1 MEGWNIGRGCT
12 FGLNSTIPSFQYS
25 TIPAWVR
32 TPTASERNV
41 PFRRIRTIVAS
52 PAALCIAAA
61 LAVCPASGAVSDVS
75 RPLTATCR
83 FDAPDLQTDAAG
95 VTRVTVHGCARQ
107 VISGQPVVP
116 FRTLRLLLPP
126 GCTATG
132 VVARALSP
140 AVNLP
145 GAWRLEL
152 GREPAAFAA
161 DPSSQSVAPV
171 TAVPPVPYSLAELVS
186 VQRMAGYDL
195 AVIRVYPL
203 AYAPD
208 ARRLTFAADVTV
220 EILLAPAPAQ
230 PFGVLSDRIPPS
242 VRFGERQ
249 RVAAAADNPAALSA
263 YPTAATEA
271 APDSSAHYLLVT
283 RAALLPA
290 FQPLLDQ
297 KTGAGLTVHT
307 ETMENVASQFAGIDD
322 AERLRTFIRHAY
334 TTWGVG
340 YVLLGGDMNTVPYR
354 GVHATCS
361 GTVYTQMPSDLYFA
375 CLDGSWDHNGNAV
388 WAEPNDGETGGDVDL
403 LPEVCVGRAPVDTA
417 AEVTNFVMRC
427 LALEQATAPRFQA
440 CFAGEYLVDP
450 YNAEAQGGNALDA
463 LLPAFS
469 NSHCPVAWLD
479 DRPLTTPVW
488 GAADALAALNRAP
501 LLVAHAGHTDFYTL
515 MRFSR
520 SNLNLLTNPTP
531 FLLYSTGCHAGEFD
545 NGPGAD
551 CIAEELVKRYARG
564 AFAVLANTREGW
576 YDSEA
581 EERYSGEFQIRFF
594 HRLLSDEKTSI
605 GVAHQLAKQD
615 LLGSVETAGSNRPY
629 RWCTFGIT
637 LFGDPH
643 QLVRVPLSLRFR
655 VTPSASD
662 RIVTWNSWSN
672 RTYSVYRAT
681 TLSADTGFCISSNIP
696 ATPPSNVYTDSV
708 PNLFRAFYRVTA
720 E

>member
-1 MEGWNIGRGCT
+1 M
-12 FGLNSTIPSFQYS
+12 
-25 TIPAWVR
+25 
-32 TPTASERNV
+32 
-41 PFRRIRTIVAS
+41 
-52 PAALCIAAA
+52 
-61 LAVCPASGAVSDVS
+61 S

-83 FDAPDLQTDAAG
+83 FSAPDLRTDAAG
-95 VTRVTVHGCARQ
+95 VTRVTVPGCARQ
-107 VISGQPVVP
+107 AIPGQPVVP

-132 VVARALSP
+132 VVARAQSP

-145 GAWRLEL
+145 GVWRLEL

-161 DPSSQSVAPV
+161 VLSPQPVAPV
-171 TAVPPVPYSLAELVS
+171 PAVAPVPYALAELVS

-203 AYAPD
+203 AYEPD
-208 ARRLTFAADVTV
+208 ARRLTFASDVTV

-230 PFGVLSDRIPPS
+230 TVGARAARIPPS
-242 VRFGERQ
+242 PHSGERQ

-307 ETMENVASQFAGIDD
+307 ETMENVTNQFAGIDD
-322 AERLRTFIRHAY
+322 AESLRTFIRHAY
-334 TTWGVG
+334 TAWGVR
-340 YVLLGGDMNTVPYR
+340 YVLLGGDINTVPYR
-354 GVHATCS
+354 GVYATCS
-361 GTVYTQMPSDLYFA
+361 GTVNLKMPSDLYFA
-375 CLDGSWDHNGNAV
+375 CLDGSWNHNGNEN
-388 WAEPNDGETGGDVDL
+388 WAEPDDGETGGDVDL

-417 AEVTNFVMRC
+417 AEVTNFVARC
-427 LALEQATAPRFQA
+427 LALEQSPAARFQA
-440 CFAGEYLVDP
+440 CFAGEYLFDA
-450 YNAEAQGGNALDA
+450 YNAEAQGGNALDE
-463 LLPAFS
+463 LRPAFS

-479 DRPLTTPVW
+479 DRPLTTPAW
-488 GAADALAALNRAP
+488 GTADALAALNRSP
-501 LLVAHAGHTDFYTL
+501 LLVAHAGHTDYYTV

-531 FLLYSTGCHAGEFD
+531 FLLYSTGCHAGAFD

-594 HRLLSDEKTSI
+594 DRLLSAEKTSI
-605 GVAHQLAKQD
+605 GAAHQLAKQD
-615 LLGSVETAGSNRPY
+615 LLGSVETSGSNRPY
-629 RWCTFGIT
+629 RWCFFGIT

-643 QLVRVPLSLRFR
+643 QPVSVPLSLRFR
-655 VTPSASD
+655 ATPAE
-662 RIVTWNSWSN
+662 RVVTWNSWSN
-672 RTYSVYRAT
+672 RLYSVYRAT
-681 TLSADTGFCISSNIP
+681 DLTAPAACIASNVA
-696 ATPPSNVYTDSV
+696 ATPPLNVHTDAV
-708 PNLFRAFYRVTA
+708 PALPRAFYRVVA

>member
-1 MEGWNIGRGCT
+1 
-12 FGLNSTIPSFQYS
+12 
-25 TIPAWVR
+25 
-32 TPTASERNV
+32 
-41 PFRRIRTIVAS
+41 
-52 PAALCIAAA
+52 
-61 LAVCPASGAVSDVS
+61 VS
-75 RPLTATCR
+75 RPLTATCH
-83 FDAPDLQTDAAG
+83 FDAPDLQTDAEG

-107 VISGQPVVP
+107 VTAGQPVVP

-132 VVARALSP
+132 VVARTQSP
-140 AVNLP
+140 ASKLP

-161 DPSSQSVAPV
+161 APFSQPVAPV
-171 TAVPPVPYSLAELVS
+171 PAALPVPYALAELVS

-208 ARRLTFAADVTV
+208 TRSLTFASDVTV
-220 EILLAPAPAQ
+220 EILLSPAPAQ
-230 PFGVLSDRIPPS
+230 TFGALAGRIPPS
-242 VRFGERQ
+242 PHSGERQ

-263 YPTAATEA
+263 YPTVAPEA
-271 APDSSAHYLLVT
+271 APDPSAHYLLVT

-297 KTGAGLTVHT
+297 KTGAGLTVHA
-307 ETMENVASQFAGIDD
+307 ETMENVTNQFAGIDD

-334 TTWGVG
+334 TAWGVR
-340 YVLLGGDMNTVPYR
+340 YVLLGGDISTVPYR
-354 GVHATCS
+354 GVYAACS
-361 GTVYTQMPSDLYFA
+361 GTVYTKMPSDLYFA
-375 CLDGSWDHNGNAV
+375 CLDGSWNHNGNAV
-388 WAEPNDGETGGDVDL
+388 WAEPCDGETGGDVDL

-417 AEVTNFVMRC
+417 AEVTNFVARC
-427 LALEQATAPRFQA
+427 LALEQSPAPRFQA
-440 CFAGEYLVDP
+440 CFAGEYLFDA
-450 YNAEAQGGNALDA
+450 YNVEAQGGNALDA

-479 DRPLTTPVW
+479 DRPLTIPVW
-488 GAADALAALNRAP
+488 GTADALAALNRSP
-501 LLVAHAGHTDFYTL
+501 LLVAHAGHADFYTV

-564 AFAVLANTREGW
+564 AFAVLANAREGW
-576 YDSEA
+576 YDSKA

-594 HRLLSDEKTSI
+594 DRLLSDEKTSI
-605 GVAHQLAKQD
+605 GVAHQLAMQD
-615 LLGSVETAGSNRPY
+615 LLGSVETSGINMPY

-655 VTPSASD
+655 ATPAE
-662 RIVTWNSWSN
+662 RMVTWNSWPN

-681 TLSADTGFCISSNIP
+681 DLTVAPGVCIASNVP
-696 ATPPSNVYTDSV
+696 ATSPLNVYTDSV
-708 PNLFRAFYRVTA
+708 PNLIRAFYRVAA